1 MQTLL
6 TYVTSIDRG
15 AELTIIAAAGSNP
28 HYGLLG
34 ISRPRKPQA
43 ILSIS
48 SHTFV
53 AVEDPSYEIQNSTWD
68 RRAWTFQEAL
78 LSRRRLVFTDSQ
90 FYFQCLRMHCTEGI
104 EHSHTLVY
112 GALRDEMRAFPRRGM
127 GHQAPDID
135 NRLRVLQATALFQC
149 GYPERSVRNPP
160 NLHPD
165 ASWRIQ
171 GVRGPFLRH
180 PNRGAKRGFT
190 WHHLRQCKSIV
201 CIGPGLDDK
210 HGLSLH
216 LA

>member
-1 MQTLL
+1 VRLPLPLEHLVSERWAEHLPRSAVYLRPFVSQLPVPGFHCTHAVFFVLHVGFKHPMQTLL

-78 LSRRRLVFTDSQ
+78 FRVVASCSPIVKFTFSA
-90 FYFQCLRMHCTEGI
+90 CAC
-104 EHSHTLVY
+104 
-112 GALRDEMRAFPRRGM
+112 
-127 GHQAPDID
+127 
-135 NRLRVLQATALFQC
+135 TAL
-149 GYPERSVRNPP
+149 SVSSTVT
-160 NLHPD
+160 L
-165 ASWRIQ
+165 
-171 GVRGPFLRH
+171 
-180 PNRGAKRGFT
+180 
-190 WHHLRQCKSIV
+190 
-201 CIGPGLDDK
+201 
-210 HGLSLH
+210 
-216 LA
+216 